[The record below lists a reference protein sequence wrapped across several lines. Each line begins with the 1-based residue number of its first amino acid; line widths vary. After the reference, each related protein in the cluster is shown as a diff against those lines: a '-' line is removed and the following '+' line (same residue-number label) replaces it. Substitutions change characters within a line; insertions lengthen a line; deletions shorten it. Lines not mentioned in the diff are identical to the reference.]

1 MPRTNWI
8 ISLAVI
14 CLVSSCGKQSPQS
27 YVLSTPG
34 EVKAFLADKEK
45 KNNYETKIQEVNFKL
60 RHISGEEMALREFG
74 DLPKATQAM
83 FDSAAKAYEGKLYF
97 RLEISIDGFN
107 EELMHYRPDASG
119 SEAAFEERV
128 SYYSFGMQK
137 DICIVVAEKDTIP
150 CTMYHYERNYG
161 VSPNNRFM
169 LGFEASALK
178 NAVLVY
184 DNPYLPTGTVKF
196 ALSEQDLSSHPQIK
210 IN

>member
-1 MPRTNWI
+1 MQKINWI
-8 ISLAVI
+8 LIITVMYLMG
-14 CLVSSCGKQSPQS
+14 SCGKPSRQS
-27 YVLSTPG
+27 YALSSAAD
-34 EVKAFLADKEK
+34 VKAFVADEEK
-45 KNNYETKIQEVNFKL
+45 KKHYETKIQEVNVKL
-60 RHISGEEMALREFG
+60 RHISGEEMALREIG
-74 DLPKATQAM
+74 DLSKATQAM
-83 FDSAAKAYEGKLYF
+83 FDSAAKAYQGKLYF
-97 RLEISIDGFN
+97 NLELSIDGFN
-107 EELMHYRPDASG
+107 EELMHYRPDPSG

-137 DICIVVAEKDTIP
+137 DSFIVVAEKDTIP

-169 LGFEASALK
+169 LGFEASGLK

-184 DNPYLPTGTVKF
+184 DNPYLPTGPVKF

>member
-1 MPRTNWI
+1 MY
-8 ISLAVI
+8 LMG
-14 CLVSSCGKQSPQS
+14 SCGKPSTQS
-27 YVLSTPG
+27 YTLSSVTD
-34 EVKAFLADKEK
+34 VKAFVADEEK
-45 KNNYETKIQEVNFKL
+45 KKNYETKIQEVNFKL
-60 RHISGEEMALREFG
+60 RHISGEEMALREIG
-74 DLPKATQAM
+74 DLSKATQAM
-83 FDSAAKAYEGKLYF
+83 FDSAAKAYQGNLYF
-97 RLEISIDGFN
+97 NLELSIDGFN
-107 EELMHYRPDASG
+107 EELMHYRPDPSG
-119 SEAAFEERV
+119 SEAAYEERV

-137 DICIVVAEKDTIP
+137 DISIVVGEKDTIP

-184 DNPYLPTGTVKF
+184 DNPYLPTGPVKF